1 MDTIKVGEGSQA
13 VELTVQNING
23 RGLWCSILG
32 GDSPHI
38 GGVIVGNPSI
48 GVSSGHVLCDINQ
61 ICLPGHRDAQ
71 AGVIVCEALV
81 KATGLPASVTAGIH
95 MDGAGPDDIKQMV
108 ANVHE
113 AARLWIE
120 QYAS

>member
-1 MDTIKVGEGSQA
+1 MDVVRVGEGSQA
-13 VELTVQNING
+13 VELTVENING

-38 GGVIVGNPSI
+38 GAVSAGNPSS

-61 ICLPGHRDAQ
+61 ICLPGHRDAI
-71 AGVIVCEALV
+71 AGVMVTEALV

-95 MDGAGPDDIKQMV
+95 MDGATAEDIEQMV
-108 ANVHE
+108 ANVKE